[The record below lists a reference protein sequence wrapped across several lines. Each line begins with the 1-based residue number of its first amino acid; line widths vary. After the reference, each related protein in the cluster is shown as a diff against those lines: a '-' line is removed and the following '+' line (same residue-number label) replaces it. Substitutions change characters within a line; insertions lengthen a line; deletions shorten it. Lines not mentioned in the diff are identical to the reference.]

1 MNFEIVIIALKLE
14 KMISNKMNTALNQQ
28 IKTEG
33 ESSQIYLGMA
43 SWAETEGL
51 NGIADFLFDHADEER
66 LHMLKL
72 IRYVNERGGHAMIP
86 TLDGPENS
94 YNSVRELFE
103 SFLAH
108 EESVTKQIH
117 GLVDLSMNER
127 DYSTHNFLQWYVA
140 EQIEEEALARTILD
154 KLRLIGDDKGGFYM
168 FDRDLVNIKSSINTG
183 TNLA

>member
-1 MNFEIVIIALKLE
+1 MISE
-14 KMISNKMNTALNQQ
+14 KMNIALNQQ
-28 IKTEG
+28 IKIEG

-72 IRYVNERGGHAMIP
+72 IRYVNERGGHAIVP

-94 YNSVRELFE
+94 YNNVRELFE
-103 SFLAH
+103 GFLAH
-108 EESVTKQIH
+108 EESVTKKIH
-117 GLVDLSMNER
+117 GLVDLSMNEH

-168 FDRDLVNIKSSINTG
+168 FDRDLVNIKSTLGFGKNVSNQ
-183 TNLA
+183 

>member
-1 MNFEIVIIALKLE
+1 MKE
-14 KMISNKMNTALNQQ
+14 ALNQQ
-28 IKTEG
+28 IKLEA

-51 NGIADFLFDHADEER
+51 NGIADFLFSQADEER

-72 IRYVNERGGHAMIP
+72 IRYVNERGGHAIIP
-86 TLDGPENS
+86 PLNGPENS
-94 YNSVRELFE
+94 YKNVRDVFE
-103 SFLAH
+103 KFLGH
-108 EESVTKQIH
+108 EEDVSKKIH

-140 EQIEEEALARTILD
+140 EQIEEESLARTILD

-168 FDRDLVNIKSSINTG
+168 FDRDLVNIKSSIGYSKN
-183 TNLA
+183 